1 MLASKNAMATIA
13 VRDIAIARRFYEQTL
28 GFTPSTT
35 EGPGIILYRSGQS
48 QLVVYQSQFAGT
60 NKATSATWSVGAE
73 FDAIV
78 RSLKNAGVK
87 FERYEL
93 PQAKHDGDVHV
104 IGNFKAAWFCD
115 PDGNILHINN
125 RR

>member
-13 VRDIAIARRFYEQTL
+13 VRDIPVARKFYEQTL
-28 GFTPSTT
+28 GLTPSTT
-35 EGPGIILYRSGQS
+35 EGPGIILYRSGATNV
-48 QLVVYQSQFAGT
+48 VVYQSQFAGT
-60 NKATSATWSVGAE
+60 NRATSATWGVGAE

-78 RSLKNAGVK
+78 RSLKEAGVK

-93 PQAKHDGDVHV
+93 PQARHDGDVHV
-104 IGNFKAAWFCD
+104 IGSFKAAWFRD

-125 RR
+125 R